1 MGTGCFMMEVLQAGS
16 ATNGATPPSFDRKTP
31 PHQLVIL
38 SNVLQLLLVVGLVHL
53 DLCPPL
59 QNYIF
64 RKFVVLFADYW
75 GCFSLMKVREAPRRE
90 KSSSLLD
97 IANVA
102 PIPRLL
108 FWIHIRNFLKHN
120 FKTTK
125 DQQKIGFLFTPLY
138 P

>member
-1 MGTGCFMMEVLQAGS
+1 MMEVLQAGS

-64 RKFVVLFADYW
+64 F
-75 GCFSLMKVREAPRRE
+75 
-90 KSSSLLD
+90 
-97 IANVA
+97 N
-102 PIPRLL
+102 LL
-108 FWIHIRNFLKHN
+108 FYLQITGDVFLS
-120 FKTTK
+120 
-125 DQQKIGFLFTPLY
+125 
-138 P
+138 